1 MQLPYP
7 PSPRHYPQDIV
18 TVRFPLVGVTMV
30 GVTIAVN
37 AWGSE
42 AYGAVGRMGQWGAWW
57 RGAHGGSGRMGQWA
71 HGGGGR
77 IGKGGRIGIWGA
89 WKRGAYGAVEQ

>member
-1 MQLPYP
+1 MK
-7 PSPRHYPQDIV
+7 
-18 TVRFPLVGVTMV
+18 
-30 GVTIAVN
+30 AVN

-77 IGKGGRIGIWGA
+77 IGKGGRIASLASDSADMLSAHEHWLRWGVMC
-89 WKRGAYGAVEQ
+89 Y